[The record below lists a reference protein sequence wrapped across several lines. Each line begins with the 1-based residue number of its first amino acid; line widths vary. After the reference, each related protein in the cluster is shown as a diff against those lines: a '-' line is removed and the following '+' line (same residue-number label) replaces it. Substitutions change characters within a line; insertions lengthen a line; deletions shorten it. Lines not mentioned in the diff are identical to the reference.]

1 MDTYS
6 TNDLSIQL
14 MVIVMHILGS
24 FWNNSPS
31 AAMNGHGQDSFQDVL
46 HLAIHGVICSDMCL

>member
-1 MDTYS
+1 MNTYS

-31 AAMNGHGQDSFQDVL
+31 AAMNGRGQDSFQDVL
-46 HLAIHGVICSDMCL
+46 HLAIHGVIYSGM